1 MSKTQTSPTT
11 QNPTARQLVVVLKNS
26 KYTYEQ
32 FKAFNT
38 TVLGLLESADLT
50 GLQPAKTRNVIFFIR
65 TVVRI
70 LEVPTNVI
78 PSATYE
84 IARKSLFCMQEQPLQ
99 FNYSKA
105 NLQKLLNWIDEIVQ
119 KKHITIE
126 AMLDQF
132 FALNLHTAIPVN

>member
-1 MSKTQTSPTT
+1 MSKTQTSPTK
-11 QNPTARQLVVVLKNS
+11 PEHAARQLVVVLKNS

-32 FKAFNT
+32 FKAFHQ

-50 GLQPAKTRNVIFFIR
+50 GLHPAKTKNVIFFIR
-65 TVVRI
+65 TVVKI

-78 PSATYE
+78 PRATFE
-84 IARKSLFCMQEQPLQ
+84 IARQPLFCMHEQPLQ

-105 NLQKLLNWIDEIVQ
+105 NLQKLLNWIDEIVL
-119 KKHITIE
+119 KKHVTIE

-132 FALNLHTAIPVN
+132 FALNLQQSIPLN